1 MRSIAGGMR
10 WPIALMALLLA
21 LIGFWSVRDGSI
33 PGPSIVDP

>member
-21 LIGFWSVRDGSI
+21 LIGFWSVRGRLNSRAEHC
-33 PGPSIVDP
+33 